1 MKKFNVLVTG
11 VSGIIGYGVVNSLKA
26 SKYDCNIIGI
36 DIYDDAVGQYWCDF
50 FEKGVMASSDRF
62 PTFLYDMIVKYNI
75 DLVIPCIEPE
85 LEVLMKHKERF
96 DKLDVELVLNNE
108 EVYPHLH
115 NKAKTYDFLN
125 GKIEQIPT
133 LIGRADF
140 DYDYVAAELGVPFIL
155 KKNISYASQGVVTIN
170 DQKDFDYWKYRYSDG
185 YICQKKIQGDNEYTI
200 SVFGTQNGDY
210 VNMIVFWRKLG
221 NGITVKA
228 KCITADDEMI
238 DYVTQLCDLIRPIG
252 PTNIQLIKD
261 GSKYLL
267 LEVNPRVSAST
278 SIRTEFGV
286 NEAEMC
292 IEYFLLN
299 KIPGKRQQKRGSAI
313 RYLKDVIQY
322 DSDHL

>member
-11 VSGIIGYGVVNSLKA
+11 VSGIIGYSVVKSLKA

-36 DIYDDAVGQYWCDF
+36 DIYNDAVGQYWCDF
-50 FEKGVMASSDRF
+50 FEEGVMSISDKF
-62 PTFLYDMIVKYNI
+62 PKFIYDIIIKYNI

-85 LEVLMKHKERF
+85 LEVLMEHK
-96 DKLDVELVLNNE
+96 DLYGELEVAFVLNNKD
-108 EVYPHLH
+108 VYHQLH
-115 NKAKTYDFLN
+115 NKSKTYNFLYN
-125 GKIEQIPT
+125 KIEQIPT
-133 LIGRADF
+133 LIGNADF
-140 DYDYVAAELGVPFIL
+140 DYGYVVDKLGVPFIL

-170 DQKDFDYWKYRYSDG
+170 DKRDFEYWKYKYSDG

-200 SVFGTQNGDY
+200 SIFGTGNGGY

-228 KCITADDEMI
+228 KCIKADDKMLEYI
-238 DYVTQLCDLIRPIG
+238 DLLSNIIKPIG

-261 GSKYLL
+261 ENSYLL
-267 LEVNPRVSAST
+267 LEVNARISAST
-278 SIRTEFGV
+278 SMRTKFGV

-299 KIPGKRQQKRGSAI
+299 KIPYKREQKTGSAI
-313 RYLKDVIQY
+313 RYIKDIVQY
-322 DSDHL
+322 DSNNF

>member
-11 VSGIIGYGVVNSLKA
+11 VSGIIGYSVVKSLKA

-36 DIYDDAVGQYWCDF
+36 DIYNDAVGQYWCDF
-50 FEKGVMASSDRF
+50 FEKGVMSNSDKF
-62 PTFLYDMIVKYNI
+62 PKFIYDMIIKYNI

-85 LEVLMKHKERF
+85 LEVLMEHKELY
-96 DKLDVELVLNNE
+96 DELEVEFVLNNKD
-108 EVYPHLH
+108 VYHQLH
-115 NKAKTYDFLN
+115 NKSKTYNFLN
-125 GKIEQIPT
+125 NKIEQIPT
-133 LIGRADF
+133 LIGKADF
-140 DYDYVAAELGVPFIL
+140 DYGYVADKLGVPFIL

-170 DQKDFDYWKYRYSDG
+170 DQRDFEYWKYKYSGG

-200 SVFGTQNGDY
+200 SVFGTENGTY

-228 KCITADDEMI
+228 KCIKADDKMF
-238 DYVTQLCDLIRPIG
+238 DYVDRICNIIRPIG

-261 GSKYLL
+261 GSSYLL
-267 LEVNPRVSAST
+267 LEVNARVSAST
-278 SIRTEFGV
+278 SMRTKFGV

-299 KIPGKRQQKRGSAI
+299 KVPYKREQKTGSAI
-313 RYLKDVIQY
+313 RYMKDIIQY
-322 DSDHL
+322 DSDNL